1 MLTIRDV
8 MTAHVV
14 TVEVATPLRDV
25 AALLNDRRISGLPVL
40 DDNGAVTGV
49 VSEADFLVKAQG
61 PDAVHHRPL
70 SRLLGDSIATREQ
83 LAKINATTAGE
94 AMTSPPI
101 TIEPTRRIHE
111 AARLMTTHRVN
122 RLPVVEGGR
131 LVGIVTRSDIVRA
144 YVRSDAELAGA
155 IRDDVLLRSL
165 WLDPSTFSIDVLNGA
180 VTITGHAD
188 RRSTAEMIE
197 RSIALVPG
205 VLAVAAS
212 VSWSVDDSRPE
223 TTSVDPYL
231 PVGPH

>member
-1 MLTIRDV
+1 MMTIRDV
-8 MTAHVV
+8 MTSRVV

-25 AALLNDRRISGLPVL
+25 AQLLNDRRISGLPVV
-40 DDNGAVTGV
+40 DAAGAVVGV
-49 VSEADFLVKAQG
+49 VSEADFLIKAQG
-61 PDAVHHRPL
+61 PEAVQHRPL
-70 SRLLGDSIATREQ
+70 SKFLGDSIATREQ

-101 TIEPTRRIHE
+101 TIEPNRRINE
-111 AARLMTTHRVN
+111 AAQLMTTHRVN
-122 RLPVVEGGR
+122 RLPVVEAGR
-131 LVGIVTRSDIVRA
+131 LVGIVTRYDIVRA
-144 YVRSDAELAGA
+144 YVRTDAELAGA

-165 WLDPSTFSIDVLNGA
+165 WLDPTTFSVEVFNGA

-197 RSIALVPG
+197 RAIALVPG
-205 VLAVAAS
+205 VVAVSAA

-223 TTSVDPYL
+223 QIAVHPYL